1 MTHHAQIGLGLP
13 LAGSP
18 LARTSIDSAR
28 PGRAQARRGASGM
41 TSRPSEEITQADAH
55 AADRL
60 LVQRALTREPRAVD
74 ELVTRL
80 ACTPAMLRVLQRQL
94 GARLRPDEL
103 ADIEQSIL
111 GALWSKLSAYEGR
124 AALETWAFRFVQLE
138 LHKAL
143 DRRRRSARLTL
154 VDGERLEV
162 LPCAEPGAPQIEPAT
177 LRACVERL
185 GSPTCE
191 IVSMR
196 HYDELSFEE
205 IARQRGEALSAVK
218 GRYYRGL
225 ERLKALLEPHLRR
238 QL

>member
-1 MTHHAQIGLGLP
+1 MP
-13 LAGSP
+13 
-18 LARTSIDSAR
+18 
-28 PGRAQARRGASGM
+28 
-41 TSRPSEEITQADAH
+41 ADAH

-60 LVQRALTREPRAVD
+60 LVQRALLRDRLALD
-74 ELVTRL
+74 QLVERL

-94 GARLRPDEL
+94 GVRLRPEEL

-111 GALWSKLSAYEGR
+111 GALWGKLSTYEGR

-143 DRRRRSARLTL
+143 DRRRRGARLAL
-154 VDGERLEV
+154 VDSDRLDAT
-162 LPCAEPGAPQIEPAT
+162 PCAEPDATQIESTT
-177 LRACVERL
+177 LWACVERL

-191 IVSMR
+191 IVTQR

-205 IARQRGEALSAVK
+205 IARRRGEAVSAVK
-218 GRYYRGL
+218 ARYYRGL
-225 ERLKALLEPHLRR
+225 ERLKASLEPHLRR